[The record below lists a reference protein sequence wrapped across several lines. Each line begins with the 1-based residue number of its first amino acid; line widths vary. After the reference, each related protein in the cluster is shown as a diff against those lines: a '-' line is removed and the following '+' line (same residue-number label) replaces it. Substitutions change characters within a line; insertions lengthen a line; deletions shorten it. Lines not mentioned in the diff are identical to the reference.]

1 MMESTDE
8 KMTLENGSREEN
20 DDGGQQTEAV
30 GIIFG
35 TVGSNEFRFLV
46 SGRVE
51 KTDYVKAHHEDYG
64 EVLGQVMKIERKTD
78 LSMDKASLILEG
90 GDVEIDEKVP
100 ALVRVIG
107 YRDERGI
114 LQVPRTPFRAGE
126 QVFKADDRLIKEV
139 IGLKDYTETG
149 AYIGLLKGHDIR
161 VEIDINSMVQKHL
174 SVLAKTGAGKSYITG
189 VIIEELMKHHATVV
203 IIDPHGEYNSM
214 KHEGKV
220 SNNTTRDFGVTPRS
234 YADVIKE
241 FATDLTINPEAEP
254 LKFTLRNMTAR
265 DLLEL
270 TRIKSDRKANNALKK
285 AMEMLMTANPN
296 FAISDIIRVLEA
308 DEENNNSAL
317 IAELEYLDDSGI
329 FARRG
334 TKITEIVNEGKTSI
348 INLKGTPPE
357 IQELI
362 VNRIATAFFEL
373 RKANKIPPLMMIV
386 EEAHNYCP
394 QQGQVATSRI
404 MRTIAGEGRKFGLGL
419 GIISQRPAKVD
430 KNVLSQCNTQIILK
444 VTNPLDLKAITSSVE
459 GLTGNME
466 EEIQTLPIGTALV
479 IGGNI
484 SMPLFVEVRPRET
497 KHGGESVEI
506 IPTTRV

>member
-1 MMESTDE
+1 MHMMESADDEMSMESEESGEESQHTD
-8 KMTLENGSREEN
+8 
-20 DDGGQQTEAV
+20 AV

-35 TVGSNEFRFLV
+35 NVGSNEFRFLV
-46 SGRVE
+46 AGHVE
-51 KTDYVKAHHEDYG
+51 KTDYVKVRHDDCG
-64 EVLGQVMKIERKTD
+64 WVLGQVMTIERKTD
-78 LSMDKASLILEG
+78 LSMERASLLLEG
-90 GDVEIDEKVP
+90 GDVKIDEKIP
-100 ALVRVIG
+100 ALVRVVG
-107 YRDERGI
+107 YRDDRNI
-114 LQVPRTPFRAGE
+114 LQVPRTPFRAGAP
-126 QVFKADDRLIKEV
+126 VFKADDALIKNI

-174 SVLAKTGAGKSYITG
+174 SVLAKTGAGKSYVTG
-189 VIIEELMKHHATVV
+189 VLIEELMKHRATVV

-214 KHEGKV
+214 KHEGKADD
-220 SNNTTRDFGVTPRS
+220 NPHRDFEVTPRS
-234 YADVIKE
+234 YADRIKE
-241 FATDLTINPEAEP
+241 FATDLTINPEATP
-254 LKFTLRNMTAR
+254 LKFTLKNMNAR

-270 TRIKSDRKANNALKK
+270 TRIKSDRKASNALKK
-285 AMEMLMTANPN
+285 AMEMLLTANPN
-296 FAISDIIRVLEA
+296 FGIPDIIRVLEA
-308 DEENNNSAL
+308 DEENNNASL
-317 IAELEYLDDSGI
+317 VAELEYLNDSGI
-329 FARRG
+329 FAERG
-334 TKITEIVNEGKTSI
+334 TKITEIVEEGKTSI

-404 MRTIAGEGRKFGLGL
+404 MKTIAGEGRKFGLGL
-419 GIISQRPAKVD
+419 GIITQRPAKVD

-444 VTNPLDLKAITSSVE
+444 VTNPIDLKAITSSVE

-479 IGGNI
+479 MGGNI